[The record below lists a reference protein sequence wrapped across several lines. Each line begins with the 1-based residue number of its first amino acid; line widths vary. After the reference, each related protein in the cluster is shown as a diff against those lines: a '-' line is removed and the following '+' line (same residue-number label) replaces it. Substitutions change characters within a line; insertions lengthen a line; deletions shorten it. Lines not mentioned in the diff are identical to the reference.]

1 MPKIEKIQ
9 AREILDSRGNPTIE
23 AEVECWGGAVGI
35 ASVPSGASTGTFEAY
50 ELRDGD
56 EKRYNGQGVLSAV
69 ANVAT
74 EIHAALL
81 GKNTD
86 AQEKIDQTM
95 IELDGTPNKKR
106 LGANAILAVSLAC
119 ARAQAEAEGLPLYL
133 YLAQFIPGAKPSL
146 PVPLMNVINGGRH
159 AHNKLS
165 VQEFQII
172 PLSAPTFTEALRMGA
187 EIYHALQDL
196 LRGANL
202 SVGVGDEG
210 GYDGGPSSVLDESE
224 EALGFLMRAIE
235 KVHYQPGVDAA
246 LGMDLAAS
254 EFYDREEAVYR
265 IDEKQLMAEELS
277 QLYQVWQKRYPL
289 VSLEDPF
296 AEEAWEDWQAFTKEQ
311 GEACQ
316 IIGDDLFVTNVSR
329 IQTGIKKRAA
339 NAVLIKPNQIGT
351 LTETLAAISLAKAA
365 GLNVVISHRSGETAD
380 TFIADLAVASG
391 AGQIKTGAPARGERV
406 EKYNRLLAIEERLR
420 LPLAQP
426 LEAFRTDLAI
436 RYRSSDDMVYT

>member
-1 MPKIEKIQ
+1 MSKIEKIQ
-9 AREILDSRGNPTIE
+9 AREILDSRGNPTVE
-23 AEVECWGGAVGI
+23 AEVECRGGAVGV

-56 EKRYNGQGVLSAV
+56 ERRYGGQGVLSAV

-133 YLAQFIPGAKPSL
+133 YLAQLMPGAKPSL
-146 PVPLMNVINGGRH
+146 PVPLMNLINGGQH

-172 PLSAPTFTEALRMGA
+172 PFGFSTFAEALRAGA
-187 EIYHALQDL
+187 EIYHALQNL
-196 LRGANL
+196 LLEAKL
-202 SVGVGDEG
+202 TVGLGDEG
-210 GYDGGPSSVLDESE
+210 GYDAGEAALLDETE
-224 EALGFLMRAIE
+224 EALAFMLRAIE
-235 KVHYQPGVDAA
+235 LAGYAPGSNVA

-296 AEEAWEDWQAFTKEQ
+296 AEEAWEDWQVFTKEQ

-316 IIGDDLFVTNVSR
+316 IIGDDLFVTNASR

-351 LTETLAAISLAKAA
+351 LTETVAAISLAKEA
-365 GLNVVISHRSGETAD
+365 GLNAVISHRSGETAD

-420 LPLAQP
+420 LPLARP
-426 LEAFRTDLAI
+426 LEAFRLGLDAK
-436 RYRSSDDMVYT
+436 YRAGDEMVYT

>member
-1 MPKIEKIQ
+1 MSKIEKIQ
-9 AREILDSRGNPTIE
+9 AREILDSRGNPTVE
-23 AEVECWGGAVGI
+23 AEVECHGGAVGI
-35 ASVPSGASTGTFEAY
+35 ASVPSGASTGTFEAF

-56 EKRYNGQGVLSAV
+56 EKRYSGQGVLSAV

-133 YLAQFIPGAKPSL
+133 YLAQLMPGAKPSL
-146 PVPLMNVINGGRH
+146 PVPLMNLINGGQH

-172 PLSAPTFTEALRMGA
+172 PLGFSTFAEALRAGA
-187 EIYHALQDL
+187 EIYHALQNL
-196 LRGANL
+196 LREAKL
-202 SVGVGDEG
+202 TVGLGDEG
-210 GYDGGPSSVLDESE
+210 GYDVGEAALLDETE
-224 EALGFLMRAIE
+224 EALAFMQRAIE
-235 KVHYQPGVDAA
+235 RAGYAPGVQVA

-265 IDEKQLMAEELS
+265 IDAKQLMAEELL
-277 QLYQVWQKRYPL
+277 QVYQVWQKRYPL
-289 VSLEDPF
+289 ISLEDPF
-296 AEEAWEDWQAFTKEQ
+296 AEEAWEDWQVFTKEQ

-329 IQTGIKKRAA
+329 IQRGLKKRAA

-351 LTETLAAISLAKAA
+351 LTETLAAISLAQKS
-365 GLNVVISHRSGETAD
+365 GLQAVISHRSGETAD
-380 TFIADLAVASG
+380 TCIADLAVASG

-406 EKYNRLLAIEERLR
+406 EKYNRLLMIEERLQ
-420 LPLAQP
+420 LPLARP
-426 LEAFRTDLAI
+426 LEVFRTDLDA
-436 RYRSSDDMVYT
+436 RYRSGDGMVYT